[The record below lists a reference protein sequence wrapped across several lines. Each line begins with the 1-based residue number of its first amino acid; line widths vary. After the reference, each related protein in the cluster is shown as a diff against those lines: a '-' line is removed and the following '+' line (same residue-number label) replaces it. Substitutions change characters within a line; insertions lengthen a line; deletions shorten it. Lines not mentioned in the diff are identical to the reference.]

1 MVFDVL
7 YDEKS
12 KDENLE
18 LAKRIR
24 KFRIDKGLTLAQ
36 LAEKTGF
43 NLSYISKIE
52 NAKNSPPIATLSKI
66 ARALG
71 IGIADLFKD
80 TYPEEILALTK
91 ANERIKVARQG
102 HFIGYSYESINHRKK
117 KKNFDAFI
125 VTLPVQSKPSS
136 LLFDH
141 EGEEMLYVLEGVIE
155 FNFNNNFYKLRE
167 GDCVHFDSS
176 YPHNGRSAG
185 DKEAKALLIIYSQNK

>member
-1 MVFDVL
+1 MAFDVL
-7 YDEKS
+7 YDEKAR
-12 KDENLE
+12 DENLA
-18 LAKRIR
+18 LAKSIK

-43 NLSYISKIE
+43 NVSYISKIE

-71 IGIADLFKD
+71 INIADLFKD
-80 TYPEEILALTK
+80 TYPQEIFALTK
-91 ANERIKVARQG
+91 ACERIKVARQG
-102 HFIGYSYESINHRKK
+102 HFIEYSYESINHRKK

-125 VTLPVQSKPSS
+125 VTLPGQSKPSS

-155 FNFNNNFYKLRE
+155 FNFNNNIYKLKE
-167 GDCVHFDSS
+167 GDCIHFDSS

-185 DKEAKALLIIYSQNK
+185 DRESKALLIIYSQNK